1 MCADSS
7 FPDPCAGLEL
17 RKLSL
22 EDRIA
27 FLRGD
32 VDAEGPVISRA
43 EPRDKQDIVR
53 LLKDDGEVGFVLC
66 LNRIFVPKMNLYKIQ
81 ENRSS
86 SPQQGVT
93 NSSDTT
99 RGRSWR

>member
-1 MCADSS
+1 MR
-7 FPDPCAGLEL
+7 AGLEL

-22 EDRIA
+22 EDKIA

-53 LLKDDGEVGFVLC
+53 LLKEDGEVGFTLC
-66 LNRIFVPKMNLYKIQ
+66 CTVVFLPKVDLKFLGRFHGKDCFLPKPDSQNLEIFLGKVI
-81 ENRSS
+81 
-86 SPQQGVT
+86 
-93 NSSDTT
+93 
-99 RGRSWR
+99 

>member
-1 MCADSS
+1 MWEDLS
-7 FPDPCAGLEL
+7 FPSVRAGLEL

-32 VDAEGPVISRA
+32 VDSEGPVISRA

-53 LLKDDGEVGFVLC
+53 LLKEDGEVSPIPWYRHVFRSRDENLEKRGKTNQ
-66 LNRIFVPKMNLYKIQ
+66 NRLKKV
-81 ENRSS
+81 
-86 SPQQGVT
+86 
-93 NSSDTT
+93 
-99 RGRSWR
+99 